1 MKENVPVQLTV
12 TLLCCVA
19 LFLISGCGAG
29 SANYKSDD
37 GRAYYDQYV
46 DRPGYYDFHRPVIF
60 VPEDR
65 SGVN

>member
-1 MKENVPVQLTV
+1 MKENVGIQRAV
-12 TLLCCVA
+12 TLLCCLA

-29 SANYKSDD
+29 SAGYKSDD

-46 DRPGYYDFHRPVIF
+46 DRPGYYDFGRPVIF
-60 VPEDR
+60 VPDDR